1 MLSGTPNYAVVS
13 KTTEV
18 GFDNEIDLALRAA
31 PTSHDRQYTLERNG
45 RTGNFVSSVRSPT
58 FGHMLEIDTTNGI
71 EHFHSVI
78 KKHNNGKSL
87 IQKYVLNPIS
97 TSILAVSKNADI
109 RRRPCGAVGERIQED
124 AKRSAQNFRTQN
136 LKEARNISHLQLLG
150 LLTTF
155 RHFGY
160 QFIQEQSADELPQW
174 KRFPLPAQTLIVEEL
189 DALRL
194 WATTILIASTNT
206 MKYYLPCRHIFLAD
220 CTYEI
225 LTEDVFVVIF
235 ENSGFEVYEAADG
248 SLDRGDIGA
257 PTRRALTP
265 KETLEMLRS
274 RYYEIEKGID
284 PEQQE
289 TR

>member
-71 EHFHSVI
+71 EHFHRVI

-87 IQKYVLNPIS
+87 IQKYLLNPIS

-109 RRRPCGAVGERIQED
+109 RRRPCGTLVGQSQGGQKHQPPSITWATD
-124 AKRSAQNFRTQN
+124 DFSALRLPSGSILTISS
-136 LKEARNISHLQLLG
+136 LK
-150 LLTTF
+150 
-155 RHFGY
+155 

-174 KRFPLPAQTLIVEEL
+174 KRFPLPVQTLIVEEL

-225 LTEDVFVVIF
+225 LTEDFFVVIF

-257 PTRRALTP
+257 PPRRALTP

-274 RYYEIEKGID
+274 RYYEIEKSID
-284 PEQQE
+284 PVQQE